1 MKDLMNVL
9 AVTVWVIFFFI
20 LLNFGLDCINQPS
33 NIANITGFVL
43 IVFNV
48 YITIKTRCFTQLKS
62 KKDEENN

>member
-20 LLNFGLDCINQPS
+20 LLDFGLDCINQPS

-48 YITIKTRCFTQLKS
+48 YITIKTRCFTQLK
-62 KKDEENN
+62 KQER

>member
-20 LLNFGLDCINQPS
+20 LLDFGLDCINQPS
-33 NIANITGFVL
+33 NIANITGFFL

-48 YITIKTRCFTQLKS
+48 YITIKTRCFTQLKN